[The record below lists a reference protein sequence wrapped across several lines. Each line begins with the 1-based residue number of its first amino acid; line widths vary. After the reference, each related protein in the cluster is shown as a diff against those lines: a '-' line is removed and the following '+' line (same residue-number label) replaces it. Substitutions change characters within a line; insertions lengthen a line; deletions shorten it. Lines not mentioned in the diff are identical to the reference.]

1 MSVRALDKLSLRK
14 KILLAFTIIFI
25 VFITQVAVSGQAVIL
40 LKNDY
45 ELSSNQNIVK
55 DGINTII
62 TTHET
67 QDKLIKTWASGI
79 ESTYDVIYDQ
89 KEFKKFDD
97 LLTGLYE
104 NLKIGL
110 LRLDQIDGS
119 EILEVHNAT
128 VIFNDIIHNFR
139 PDYRYLINSFVFKL
153 VPKQIIDNIL
163 ISTDRILIGY
173 NQLMANISHYMVN
186 RDADLRTQITNQIGF
201 LPTFGQQLSGA
212 VNPIS
217 FINNNT
223 YDLFDGYKD
232 QIYAT
237 TGAISFEVKLVMNRL
252 PADKTVEDLSGSQLD
267 ELRASYLIIN
277 EELHKMV
284 SLQTQIHDLGKELND
299 EMKSKII
306 EASVVVNLLRIELD
320 NLKDWADEGQNLVL
334 ERFSRTTVSQ
344 IITLVIIAIVGFF
357 SLVIVNLII
366 SRDIISPIG
375 VIALWSDYIA
385 EGDLTKTRHTRRR
398 DDEVGVLETNFKH
411 MNRNLRFLIKDIHDT
426 NELIAFTSEELSS
439 NTEEINAT
447 AEEVSAIA
455 QSMATGSTQQA
466 EIITTIVEE
475 LQDVN
480 DVVDSVISQITHN
493 LSIVKDLSEQTN
505 VLALNTAIEAA
516 NAGEFGRGFTVIAEN
531 IRTMSDQSSRTAKI
545 ITKDSKAILS
555 QLQTTF
561 GIITE
566 KIENVAAVSEETA
579 ASAQEVAASAEEMT
593 ATMES
598 IAAKSTMLNDQSM
611 ASMASVKRFI
621 LTKDDLIRREGEI
634 KLRTHKEIVIDDDAL
649 AENNKED
656 EHISA
661 DVTDDKEDP
670 DKND

>member
-1 MSVRALDKLSLRK
+1 
-14 KILLAFTIIFI
+14 
-25 VFITQVAVSGQAVIL
+25 
-40 LKNDY
+40 
-45 ELSSNQNIVK
+45 K
-55 DGINTII
+55 DDINTII

-67 QDKLIKTWASGI
+67 QDKLIKSWASGI
-79 ESTYDVIYDQ
+79 EVFIDVLYDQ
-89 KEFKKFDD
+89 KEFHAFDD
-97 LLTGLYE
+97 LLDGLYSK
-104 NLKIGL
+104 LKSGL
-110 LRLDQIDGS
+110 LILKQTEGS
-119 EILEVHNAT
+119 EILNVLTAQAIT
-128 VIFNDIIHNFR
+128 NDITGNYR
-139 PDYRYLINSFVFKL
+139 PDYYGKINGIFGVFKL
-153 VPKQIIDNIL
+153 VPQKITDSIVT
-163 ISTDRILIGY
+163 STDRILIGY

-186 RDADLRTQITNQIGF
+186 RDPDLRTEITNQIGF
-201 LPTFGQQLSGA
+201 LPSYGQQLGGA
-212 VNPIS
+212 IDPIS
-217 FINNNT
+217 VINNNT
-223 YDLFDGYKD
+223 YNIFDGYKN
-232 QIYAT
+232 QFF
-237 TGAISFEVKLVMNRL
+237 GASGGISPEVTIVMNRL
-252 PADKTVEDLSGSQLD
+252 PADETLEDLSGT
-267 ELRASYLIIN
+267 ELEEIRASYVIIN
-277 EELHKMV
+277 EELQNMAN
-284 SLQTQIHDLGKELND
+284 LQFLIHELADELND
-299 EMKSKII
+299 EMRTSII
-306 EASVVVNLLRIELD
+306 DASDTVVILKTELTK
-320 NLKDWADEGQNLVL
+320 LKDWADLGQKLVL
-334 ERFSRTTVSQ
+334 ERFSRTTFNQ
-344 IITLVIIAIVGFF
+344 IVTLVIIAIIGFA
-357 SLVIVNLII
+357 SLVAVNLII

-385 EGDLTKTRHTRRR
+385 EGDLTKTRHTRMR
-398 DDEVGVLETNFKH
+398 DDEVGVLEQNFKH
-411 MNRNLRFLIKDIHDT
+411 MNSNLRFLIKDIHDT

-531 IRTMSDQSSRTAKI
+531 IRTMSDQSSRTAKL

-611 ASMASVKRFI
+611 ASMTSVNRFI
-621 LTKDDLIRREGEI
+621 LTEDDLISREGEI
-634 KLRTHKEIVIDDDAL
+634 KLKKHKEIVIDEDVLTENKKDDEQQSDDDQ
-649 AENNKED
+649 AENEQSDK
-656 EHISA
+656 
-661 DVTDDKEDP
+661 DD
-670 DKND
+670 

>member
-1 MSVRALDKLSLRK
+1 
-14 KILLAFTIIFI
+14 
-25 VFITQVAVSGQAVIL
+25 
-40 LKNDY
+40 
-45 ELSSNQNIVK
+45 K
-55 DGINTII
+55 DDINTII

-67 QDKLIKTWASGI
+67 QDKLIKSWASGI
-79 ESTYDVIYDQ
+79 EVLFDVLYDQ
-89 KEFKKFDD
+89 KEFNKFDD
-97 LLTGLYE
+97 LLDGLYS
-104 NLKIGL
+104 NLKTGL
-110 LRLDQIDGS
+110 LRLKQTDGS
-119 EILEVHNAT
+119 EILNILAAQAIT
-128 VIFNDIIHNFR
+128 NDITSNYR
-139 PDYRYLINSFVFKL
+139 PDYYGKINGIFGVFKL
-153 VPKQIIDNIL
+153 IPQKIIDSIV

-186 RDADLRTQITNQIGF
+186 RDANIRTEITNQIGF
-201 LPTFGQQLSGA
+201 LPTYGQQLSGA
-212 VNPIS
+212 VEPIS
-217 FINNNT
+217 FINNDT
-223 YDLFDGYKD
+223 YDLFDVYKD
-232 QIYAT
+232 EIFAT
-237 TGAISFEVKLVMNRL
+237 TGGISSEVKLVMNRL
-252 PADKTVEDLSGSQLD
+252 PADETLEDLSGTQLD
-267 ELRASYLIIN
+267 EIRASYSIIN
-277 EELHKMV
+277 EELQKMASV
-284 SLQTQIHDLGKELND
+284 QILIHELANKLND
-299 EMKSKII
+299 DMKLNVIQAS
-306 EASVVVNLLRIELD
+306 EAVLILKTELTK
-320 NLKDWADEGQNLVL
+320 LKEWAKVGQALVL
-334 ERFSRTTVSQ
+334 DRFTQTTVSQ
-344 IITLVIIAIVGFF
+344 IITLVIIAIIGFF
-357 SLVIVNLII
+357 SLVAVNLVI
-366 SRDIISPIG
+366 SRDIITPIG

-385 EGDLTKTRHTRRR
+385 EGDLTKTRHTRKR

-411 MNRNLRFLIKDIHDT
+411 MNSNLRFLIKDIHDT

-531 IRTMSDQSSRTAKI
+531 IRTMSDQSSRTAKL

-598 IAAKSTMLNDQSM
+598 IAAKSTMLNDQSV
-611 ASMASVKRFI
+611 ASMTSVNRFV
-621 LTKDDLIRREGEI
+621 LTEEDLIQREGEI
-634 KLRTHKEIVIDDDAL
+634 KLRKHKEIVVDEEVL
-649 AENNKED
+649 GSNKKEEEQLFSDKPD
-656 EHISA
+656 E
-661 DVTDDKEDP
+661 KEEP
-670 DKND
+670 TA